1 MRSAYECG
9 VILQS
14 DGGLRNKFDYNYQL
28 FGLSW
33 SCIAL

>member
-14 DGGLRNKFDYNYQL
+14 DGELCNNFDYNYQL